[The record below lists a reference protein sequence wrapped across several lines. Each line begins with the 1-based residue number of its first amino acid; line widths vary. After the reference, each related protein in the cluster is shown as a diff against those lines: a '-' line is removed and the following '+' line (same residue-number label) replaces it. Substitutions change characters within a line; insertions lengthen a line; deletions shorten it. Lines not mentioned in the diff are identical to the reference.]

1 MTNLTI
7 LPADLAALSVSE
19 LASLPPAQKAEIS
32 RNLDEALDWLKKA
45 RTKFDAAL
53 DAAYGERARAAR
65 LEAGKDFGV
74 IHLTDGPLR
83 VTVDQP
89 KRASWDQE
97 QLAAIAGRIAASG
110 ERVEDYLD
118 VEFCVPEARFNN
130 WPPTLRTQFEAART
144 VKPGKPSFRL
154 ALVQNEG
161 DSR

>member
-19 LASLPPAQKAEIS
+19 LASLPPAQKQEIS
-32 RNLDEALDWLKKA
+32 RNLDEALDWIKKA
-45 RTKFDAAL
+45 RAKFDAAL

-65 LEAGKDFGV
+65 LDAGKDFGV
-74 IHLTDGPLR
+74 IHLNDGPLR

-97 QLAAIAGRIAASG
+97 QLAAIARRIAASG

-118 VEFCVPEARFNN
+118 IEFSVSESRFSN
-130 WPPTLRTQFEAART
+130 WPPALRAQFEAART

-154 ALVQNEG
+154 ALTSEE
-161 DSR
+161 

>member
-7 LPADLAALSVSE
+7 LPADLAALSVGE
-19 LASLPPAQKAEIS
+19 LASLPPAQKQEIS

-45 RTKFDAAL
+45 RAKFDAAL

-65 LEAGKDFGV
+65 LDAGKDFGV
-74 IHLTDGPLR
+74 IHLNDGPLR

-97 QLAAIAGRIAASG
+97 QLAAIARRIAASG

-118 VEFCVPEARFNN
+118 IEFSVSESRFSN
-130 WPPTLRTQFEAART
+130 WPPALRAQFEAART

-154 ALVQNEG
+154 ALTSEE
-161 DSR
+161 

>member
-1 MTNLTI
+1 MNDITLF
-7 LPADLAALSVSE
+7 PADIAAMSVSQLAALP
-19 LASLPPAQKAEIS
+19 AAQKAEID

-45 RTKFDAAL
+45 RAKFDAAL

-74 IHLTDGPLR
+74 IHLNDGPLR

-97 QLAAIAGRIAASG
+97 QLAAIARRIAASG

-118 VEFCVPEARFNN
+118 IEFSVSESRFSN
-130 WPPTLRTQFEAART
+130 WPPALRAQFEAART

-154 ALVQNEG
+154 ALTSEE
-161 DSR
+161 